1 MFNVDWDLVNN
12 FTIPSHHIEYMHFAL
27 NKATGVAE
35 VYMEFEKQV
44 MTNTIKERLCEYGAS
59 SINLMTFQHNDGN
72 HSAASALNRVR
83 TVAKSEGFIE
93 VVKGSCNP
101 RLLTKAN
108 ELMAME
114 KKPEDTEFD
123 EKTQAALKMSLGEIK
138 DAMIST
144 KEGLSHLE
152 EITQLKSEE
161 INSSL
166 VEIKKTIQD
175 KTRDDYQ
182 ITLANQAVTID
193 QQRQTISAQQ
203 KTIADLNESLLAY
216 EKKNEGQRYILAK
229 LNAERDQTAKELKE
243 KDRIILAERQQTA
256 KELKEKNEIIIR
268 LTSENQLCRHHAPL
282 RSVNGDSPVW
292 EELRGVLEQCR
303 ELLVDFKETSNKR
316 KRVDCESV
324 SV

>member
-12 FTIPSHHIEYMHFAL
+12 FTIPSQHIEYMHFAL

-44 MTNTIKERLCEYGAS
+44 MTNTIKERLSEYGAS

-83 TVAKSEGFIE
+83 TVAKSEGFVE

-101 RLLTKAN
+101 RLLAKAN

-114 KKPEDTEFD
+114 KKPEDAEFD

-138 DAMIST
+138 DAMAT

-152 EITQLKSEE
+152 EITQLKSDE

-193 QQRQTISAQQ
+193 QQRQTINAQQ
-203 KTIADLNESLLAY
+203 ETIAKLNESLLINDRKTMLL
-216 EKKNEGQRYILAK
+216 EKQNEGQRFIIAK
-229 LNAERDQTAKELKE
+229 LNSELRQKDE
-243 KDRIILAERQQTA
+243 KIEQLRVG
-256 KELKEKNEIIIR
+256 
-268 LTSENQLCRHHAPL
+268 SEQKNQLILQLTQQNQTLLQSHGGIAR
-282 RSVNGDSPVW
+282 RNGDNAVTMDQIRKLF
-292 EELRGVLEQCR
+292 EEFHAGV
-303 ELLVDFKETSNKR
+303 KR
-316 KRVDCESV
+316 KREDD
-324 SV
+324 